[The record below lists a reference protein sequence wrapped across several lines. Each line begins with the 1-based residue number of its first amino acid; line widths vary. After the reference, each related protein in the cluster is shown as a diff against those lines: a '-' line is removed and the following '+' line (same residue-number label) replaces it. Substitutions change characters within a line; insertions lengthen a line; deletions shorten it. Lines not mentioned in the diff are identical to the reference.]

1 MGNSFIKEIM
11 RINRVMLT
19 SVIILILAACWY
31 YQANWETWVKS
42 LSMIGIIIIVML
54 TKKWRIKRMEKEL
67 DERLQSITYYA
78 LSIGFYSVFLVIF
91 WFYIKEL
98 IIDGNVSVRTM
109 AEIFAGLAGYLIS
122 YIYLKR
128 KY

>member
-11 RINRVMLT
+11 RINRLMLC
-19 SVIILILAACWY
+19 SVIVMILAACWY
-31 YQANWETWVKS
+31 YQATWEEWVKS
-42 LSMIGIIIIVML
+42 FSIIGIIIIVMI

-78 LSIGFYSVFLVIF
+78 LSIGFYTIFLVVF

-98 IIDGNVSVRTM
+98 IIDGNLSLRTQ
-109 AEIFAGLAGYLIS
+109 AELFAGLGGYLIS
-122 YIYLKR
+122 YAYLKR